1 MHKQQNKHGPGA
13 EAGTCIA
20 WLLRPE
26 AVREPVQAAGLR
38 ADGSPPPLR
47 AVPHEKEWPPGN
59 TMVQQRRRRRRCL
72 PEKDCLARH
81 QGEGPPGDAI
91 RLIINHIDSTAR
103 SRLPARRCAEH
114 VEAGHLYHG
123 VIKADFGLMLL
134 LCPEETIERDEGRR
148 RRDEGRK
155 KGTRDA
161 QGGTRDAEGG
171 TRDEKKGRGTL
182 KEGRGTSSGGRAG
195 VVERGWSSGGGR
207 AKPRPA
213 ETNISR
219 TRRQGDGGTRR
230 KKQGRA
236 VVVERGWSSEAETS
250 RDQHK

>member
-103 SRLPARRCAEH
+103 SRLPAR
-114 VEAGHLYHG
+114 GHLYHG

-161 QGGTRDAEGG
+161 QGGTRDEQW
-171 TRDEKKGRGTL
+171 
-182 KEGRGTSSGGRAG
+182 
-195 VVERGWSSGGGR
+195 WSSGGGR
-207 AKPRPA
+207 A
-213 ETNISR
+213 
-219 TRRQGDGGTRR
+219 G
-230 KKQGRA
+230 
-236 VVVERGWSSEAETS
+236 VVERGWSSEAETS
-250 RDQHK
+250 RDQPRPPQAGQGDKVTGGQGEKAGKVLVVERGWSSEAETSRDHQRQDKG

>member
-103 SRLPARRCAEH
+103 SRLPAR
-114 VEAGHLYHG
+114 GHLYHG
-123 VIKADFGLMLL
+123 VIKADFSFMLL
-134 LCPEETIERDEGRR
+134 LCPEETIERDEGMKLRIV
-148 RRDEGRK
+148 DCGLQITDC
-155 KGTRDA
+155 GSFTTDMN
-161 QGGTRDAEGG
+161 
-171 TRDEKKGRGTL
+171 
-182 KEGRGTSSGGRAG
+182 
-195 VVERGWSSGGGR
+195 W
-207 AKPRPA
+207 
-213 ETNISR
+213 
-219 TRRQGDGGTRR
+219 TRRQGNGGTRR
-230 KKQGRA
+230 KSRKSIGGRA
-236 VVVERGWSSEAETS
+236 
-250 RDQHK
+250 